1 MPKFIKKTSGRV
13 GLPPGYLMHVGDR
26 KMETSRIRVFDY
38 DEQQIQEKEVKSIR
52 ECVPFRDTATT
63 TWINIDG
70 IHDMELMAEVGT
82 LFNVHPLALEDIV
95 DSGHPPKFEEYDD
108 FILIMMKM
116 LNYDEANDEIMAEQF
131 SMVVGS
137 NFIITFQERVGDV
150 FEPVRGRLRAGRQR
164 IRSSGTDYLAYAL
177 IDVVVDRYFV
187 ILEHLGDQIEALEEE
202 LEKEASVETL
212 NKIRRLKRELIF
224 LRKSVWPLREVV
236 GGLEK
241 SESKLM
247 KKTTAR
253 FLRDVYE
260 HTIQVIDTI
269 ESFRDMLSGLLDIY
283 LSTVSN
289 RMNEVMK
296 VLTIIA
302 TIFIPL
308 TFIAGIYGM
317 NFQFMPELAW
327 RWSYPIVWGV
337 MLAVVVFMVV
347 YFRRKKWL

>member
-1 MPKFIKKTSGRV
+1 MPKFIKKSSGKA
-13 GLPPGYLMHVGDR
+13 GLPPGHLMHIGDR

-38 DEQQIQEKEVKSIR
+38 DEQQIQEKEVKFIK

-82 LFNVHPLALEDIV
+82 LFNIHALALEDIV
-95 DSGHPPKFEEYDD
+95 NSGHPPKLEEYDD
-108 FILIMMKM
+108 FILVIMKM
-116 LNYDEANDEIMAEQF
+116 LNYDEANDEMVGEQF
-131 SMVVGS
+131 SILIGS
-137 NFIITFQERVGDV
+137 NFVITFQERVGDV
-150 FEPVRGRLRAGRQR
+150 FEPVRERLRAGRQR
-164 IRSSGTDYLAYAL
+164 IRSSGTDYLAYTL
-177 IDVVVDRYFV
+177 IDVIVDRYFV
-187 ILEHLGDQIEALEEE
+187 ILEHLGDQIEELEDE
-202 LEKEASVETL
+202 LEKDTSPKTL
-212 NKIRRLKRELIF
+212 NKIRILKRELIF

-241 SESKLM
+241 SESPLM

-253 FLRDVYE
+253 YLRDVYE

-317 NFQFMPELAW
+317 NFQFMPELGW
-327 RWSYPIVWGV
+327 KWSYPIIWGV
-337 MLAVVVFMVV
+337 MLVVAVFMVV
-347 YFRRKKWL
+347 HFRRKKWL